1 MLILF
6 VVAILLLIVNAL
18 ALSGVKRVLHSLAED
33 LYDMTQA
40 LDDLRAKVEANSSVI
55 DSAVTLINTLA
66 EEIRNN
72 IDDSDALEELA
83 NGLDAKSQALAAAV
97 AANTPSTAPVATPP
111 GDATSATP
119 PVEPSPTGEVPTP
132 EAPTGDVS
140 SPPPSNPDE

>member
-1 MLILF
+1 MLVLF
-6 VVAILLLIVNAL
+6 VFIIVLLAVNAL
-18 ALSGVKRVLHSLAED
+18 ALFCVCGAIRSQTEEMEN
-33 LYDMTQA
+33 MTQA

-83 NGLDAKSQALAAAV
+83 SGLDAKSQALAAAV

-119 PVEPSPTGEVPTP
+119 PVEP
-132 EAPTGDVS
+132 APTDEPA